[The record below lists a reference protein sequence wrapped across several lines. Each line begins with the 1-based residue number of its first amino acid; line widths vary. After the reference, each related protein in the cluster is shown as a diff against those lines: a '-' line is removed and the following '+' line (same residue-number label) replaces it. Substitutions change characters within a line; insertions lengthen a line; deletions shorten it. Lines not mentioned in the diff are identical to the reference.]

1 MQYRLQHEIE
11 RLKKQVLTLGA
22 MVEERLHQAVD
33 AVIERDDR
41 LARRVIEGDAEI
53 DSLEVDLEEECLKLL
68 ALHQPVAIDL
78 RFIIAVLK
86 INNDLERIGDLVVNI
101 GERAATLAVQP
112 PLKTPFAYRPMA
124 DKVKQMLTQSLD
136 ALVNMDAALALEV
149 CRMDDEVDEMHASG
163 FGWVEA
169 MVQEQPEKIAILL
182 HMQSISRHLERIA
195 DLATNIAED
204 VVYMVQGQIVRH
216 RIEDCRTS

>member
-11 RLKKQVLTLGA
+11 RLKKQILTLGA

-41 LARRVIEGDAEI
+41 LARRVIEGDVEI

-101 GERAATLAVQP
+101 SERAATLAVQP
-112 PLKTPFAYRPMA
+112 PIPTPFDYRPMA
-124 DKVKQMLTQSLD
+124 DKVKHMLKQSLD

-149 CRMDDEVDEMHASG
+149 CRMDDEVDEMHASV
-163 FGWVEA
+163 FRWVEA
-169 MVQEQPEKIAILL
+169 TTLDQPEKISILL
-182 HMQSISRHLERIA
+182 HMQGISRHLERIA

-204 VVYMVQGQIVRH
+204 VVYMVQGRIVRH
-216 RIEDCRTS
+216 RMESCRTS